1 MALGIMFL
9 DVFELRRLAKRRY
22 IPIQLSHPTM
32 QRRIP
37 GAYVADVAFEMLD
50 VDGVEADDGC
60 VEADVGFG
68 DVTAEVVGAGG
79 GLGGEVGFGAREGGE
94 EGLDGGFV
102 GGLCSGV
109 WRMSNYWVTITLET
123 GWDGMRKRGK
133 GVEHTGQNRF
143 CRRRC

>member
-9 DVFELRRLAKRRY
+9 DVFKLRRLAKRRY
-22 IPIQLSHPTM
+22 IPIQLSDPTM

-37 GAYVADVAFEMLD
+37 GAYIADVAFEMLD
-50 VDGVEADDGC
+50 VDGVEADDCC

-68 DVTAEVVGAGG
+68 DVTAEVVGARG

-102 GGLCSGV
+102 GGLCPRV
-109 WRMSNYWVTITLET
+109 WRMSNWVMVVVEM
-123 GWDGMRKRGK
+123 GWDEKRGK
-133 GVEHTGQNRF
+133 GD
-143 CRRRC
+143 